1 MLISLTVRVSA
12 PPPLLRRQEEK
23 YEPPQ
28 VPLESMT
35 YYSQEF
41 TAKQPLPGLPIAI
54 NKRETLRVPTMPIET
69 RTTNKETYK
78 AWMQQPALAFGE
90 LPSFTGESSSLL
102 MVVVAVVGNI
112 GLYVHRNQ

>member
-69 RTTNKETYK
+69 RTTNKLCECGCISVLFHFIQYLMT
-78 AWMQQPALAFGE
+78 AF
-90 LPSFTGESSSLL
+90 LFL
-102 MVVVAVVGNI
+102 
-112 GLYVHRNQ
+112 